1 MKLKKLFALSAAAIM
16 AVTALAGCGNTAIPE
31 EADNAAATQA
41 VESDLAYIQDKGT
54 MVIGYT
60 IMEPLNYTDD
70 AGDFV
75 GFETEFA
82 SAVCEKLGV
91 EPKFQLIDWDAK
103 ESELSSKTIDCIWNG
118 MTITDERKANMSI
131 TKPYLA
137 NRQALVVRK
146 DDVEKYTAS
155 LDGANVVVEAE
166 SAGDELANED
176 QVFANTTITAVDA
189 QATAL
194 MDVKAGTSDVAVI
207 DFVMAG
213 GSIREGSSY
222 EDLAIID
229 LNFPSEEYGAA
240 FRKGSDVTAEV
251 NKAIDELI
259 ADGTLDQIA
268 EKYGL
273 ADILI
278 K

>member
-1 MKLKKLFALSAAAIM
+1 MKIKKLFAISVAAIM
-16 AVTALAGCGNTAIPE
+16 AATALAGCGNKSDSAQNS
-31 EADNAAATQA
+31 ADGASQA
-41 VESDLAYIQDKGT
+41 SSDLAYIQDKGE
-54 MVIGYT
+54 MIIGYT
-60 IMEPLNYTDD
+60 IMEPLNYTDES
-70 AGDFV
+70 GEFV

-82 SAVCEKLGV
+82 AAVAEKLGV

-118 MTITDERKANMSI
+118 MTITDERKENMSV
-131 TKPYLA
+131 TDPYLA
-137 NRQALVVRK
+137 NRQALVVK
-146 DDVEKYTAS
+146 KENVEKYTES
-155 LDGANVVVEAE
+155 LDGASVVVEAE

-176 QVFANTTITAVDA
+176 PLFDNAEITAVDA

-229 LNFPSEEYGAA
+229 LNFPSEEYGVA

-251 NKAIDELI
+251 NKAMDEMR
-259 ADGTLDQIA
+259 ADGTLEAIA

>member
-16 AVTALAGCGNTAIPE
+16 AVTALAGCGNTTTPDQSKT
-31 EADNAAATQA
+31 EATEAAS
-41 VESDLAYIQDKGT
+41 SDLAYIQDKGT

-60 IMEPLNYTDD
+60 IMEPLNYTDE

-82 SAVCEKLGV
+82 TAVCEKLGV
-91 EPKFQLIDWDAK
+91 TPDFQLIDWDAK
-103 ESELSSKTIDCIWNG
+103 ENELNGKTIDCIWNG
-118 MTITDERKANMSI
+118 MTITDERKENMSI

-155 LDGANVVVEAE
+155 LDGANIVVEAE
-166 SAGDELANED
+166 SAGDELANSD
-176 QVFANTTITAVDA
+176 PLFDNAAITAVDA

>member
-1 MKLKKLFALSAAAIM
+1 MKIKKLLALSAAAIM
-16 AVTALAGCGNTAIPE
+16 AVTALAGCGSTPNPVE
-31 EADNAAATQA
+31 NSSDATQKPA
-41 VESDLAYIQDKGT
+41 SDLAYIQDKGT

-70 AGDFV
+70 SGEFV

-91 EPKFQLIDWDAK
+91 KPEFQLIDWDAK

-118 MTITDERKANMSI
+118 MTITDERKENMSV

-137 NRQALVVRK
+137 NRQALVVK
-146 DDVEKYTAS
+146 KENVEKYTAS

-176 QVFANTTITAVDA
+176 QVFANATITAVDA

-222 EDLAIID
+222 EDLDIID

-273 ADILI
+273 AEILI